1 MEEKLSKSEI
11 KRRIIDAAID
21 EYVNTSKRTR
31 SATAIAKKY
40 GINRKTLLRHLKDRG
55 IEITSSHG
63 AKELNE
69 TIFDVIDTEEKA
81 YWLGFLYADG
91 YVALKTNAI
100 GLHLSL
106 KDLNHMEKFRSFI
119 GWEGEIKIREDHQ
132 FGTKDKYS
140 KTGEILY
147 NCGITINC
155 AHMKESLIKLGCVP
169 NKSLILTFPTDK
181 QVPEQFKL
189 AFIRGYFD
197 GDGTL
202 GLYKHSKI
210 NPKLEESLMF
220 VGTKQFLEGI
230 QKYLGI
236 GYLMHKTNCNEA
248 TYRLGYSTKKAF
260 IAAELMYKN
269 ATIYLDRK
277 YDIYINEY
285 VPHNRAK
292 SVNPEIG
299 NTEVNDSITKGESSL

>member
-11 KRRIIDAAID
+11 KRRIINAAID
-21 EYVNTSKRTR
+21 EYINTSKRTR

-40 GINRKTLLRHLKDRG
+40 GINRKTLLKYLKNRG

-69 TIFDVIDTEEKA
+69 TVFDQIDTEEKA

-91 YVALKTNAI
+91 YVALKINAI

-106 KDLNHMEKFRSFI
+106 KDLTHIEKFKSFI

-132 FGTKDKYS
+132 FGTKDKHN
-140 KTGEILY
+140 KAGEILY
-147 NCGITINC
+147 NCGITVNC
-155 AHMKESLIKLGCVP
+155 KHMKESLIKLGCVP
-169 NKSLILTFPTDK
+169 NKSLILTFPTDE
-181 QVPEQFKL
+181 QVPEQYKL

-202 GLYKHSKI
+202 GLYKHSKT

-220 VGTKQFLEGI
+220 VGTKSFLEGI

-236 GYLMHKTNCNEA
+236 GYLMQKSNCNEA
-248 TYRLGYSTKKAF
+248 TYRLSYSTKKAF
-260 IAAELMYKN
+260 NAAELMYKN
-269 ATIYLDRK
+269 ANIYLERK
-277 YDIYINEY
+277 YNIYINEY

-292 SVNPEIG
+292 SVNSEIE
-299 NTEVNDSITKGESSL
+299 NTEVNN

>member
-1 MEEKLSKSEI
+1 MEEQLSKSEI
-11 KRRIIDAAID
+11 KRRIINAAID

-40 GINRKTLLRHLKDRG
+40 GINRKTLIRYLKDRG

-106 KDLNHMEKFRSFI
+106 KDLNHIEKFKSFM
-119 GWEGEIKIREDHQ
+119 GWDGEIKIREDHQ
-132 FGTKDKYS
+132 FGTKDNRNKAGEVLYS
-140 KTGEILY
+140 
-147 NCGITINC
+147 CGITVTC

-169 NKSLILTFPTDK
+169 NKSLILTFPTDE
-181 QVPEQFKL
+181 QVPKQFKL

-202 GLYKHSKI
+202 GLYKHSKT
-210 NPKLEESLMF
+210 NQKLEESLMI
-220 VGTKQFLEGI
+220 VGTKSFLEGI
-230 QKYLGI
+230 QEYLGP
-236 GYLMHKTNCNEA
+236 GYLMHKTNCNDA
-248 TYRLGYSTKKAF
+248 TYRLGYSTKKAYK
-260 IAAELMYKN
+260 AARLMYEN
-269 ATIYLDRK
+269 ANIYLDRK
-277 YDIYINEY
+277 YNIYINEY
-285 VPHNRAK
+285 VPLNQAK
-292 SVNPEIG
+292 SVNSEIE
-299 NTEVNDSITKGESSL
+299 NTEVNN